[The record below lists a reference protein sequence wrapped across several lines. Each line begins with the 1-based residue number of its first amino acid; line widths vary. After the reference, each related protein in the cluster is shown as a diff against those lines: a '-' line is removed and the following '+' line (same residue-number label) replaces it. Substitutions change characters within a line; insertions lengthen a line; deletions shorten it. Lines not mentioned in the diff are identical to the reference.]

1 MSKIKTYSNFQLSS
15 LVVLRIL
22 IGWHLLFEG
31 ISKLLTPNWSS
42 IGFLRESQ
50 WIMAGFANW
59 VTSNSDVLSV
69 VDFLNIWG
77 LIAIGTGLI
86 VGLLTRAAASSGVL
100 LLLMYYFNNAPI
112 IGIEYSMPSEGNY
125 LLVSKTLIEAA
136 ALFVIAVFPTGSF
149 IGLDVLI
156 NRFKSRKNR
165 KEKDNG

>member
-1 MSKIKTYSNFQLSS
+1 MTKNKIFTNLQLTT
-15 LVVLRIL
+15 LVVLRFL

-31 ISKLLTPNWSS
+31 ISKLLTPGWSS
-42 IGFLRESQ
+42 IGFLKESQ

-59 VTSNSDVLSV
+59 VTSNNDVLSV

-86 VGLLTRAAASSGVL
+86 MGLFTRTAAISGVL

-112 IGIEYSMPSEGNY
+112 IGIEYSVPSEGNY
-125 LLVSKTLIEAA
+125 LIVSKTLIEAA
-136 ALFVIAVFPTGSF
+136 ALFVLAVFPTGSI

-156 NRFKSRKNR
+156 VRFKNR
-165 KEKDNG
+165 KE